1 MRIGIDVDDV
11 CANFQKRFVALL
23 HEMYGRPS
31 LDTAPVDWDWSNCQV
46 SKEELAAAWVKAA
59 DTNNLW
65 AKLERLPSFDA
76 ETADLLMETH
86 IRHDV
91 WFITNRFD
99 TPGLSPLKQT
109 KYWLMKHTNIKEPNV
124 IIAKDKGPVATLFQ
138 LDYFFDDRP
147 KNCQDILAAM
157 PYCNVFLCDASHNQ
171 AFSSPFIPR
180 LANLKE
186 FLKIVLEVK

>member
-147 KNCQDILAAM
+147 KNCQDVLAAM